1 VQSLLLQPLRTAT
14 SLSDPA
20 ALGWLALYLAGSVLV
35 AFGIYYA
42 YVRFVERRRA
52 DELSISGAVRE
63 LGAGGMIGGALFA
76 TTLLL
81 LWLLGYVPAPD
92 APGWTVAIVAL
103 VFDVAGAVVEE
114 LLLRGI
120 LFRIAEESV
129 GTWIALA
136 VSVLIFGGLYA
147 IEADAP
153 IAVVVMVGLAGG
165 LLPSAAYAR
174 TRRLWLPIGI
184 HARLDLV
191 QDITFGM
198 TKAGHQVT
206 GALLAPLV
214 GPPLLTGGSLGPQGS
229 IVALVVALA
238 VSTYLLAR
246 AVQHGLIVRPF
257 WRRRPQAPPAIA

>member
-81 LWLLGYVPAPD
+81 HWLLGYVPAPD

-153 IAVVVMVGLAGG
+153 IAVVVVVGLAGG

-184 HARLDLV
+184 HAGLDLV

-214 GPPLLTGGSLGPQGS
+214 GSPLLTGGSLGPQGS

-246 AVQHGLIVRPF
+246 TVQHGLIVRPF